1 MEEWPS
7 LNTSKKCWKRLGKTS
22 SMWTASCR
30 VLWRRRHCLNLQ
42 TGYWT
47 SSGSIAMSW
56 KCKWGWI
63 KPTSL
68 LILILSSLRRRCEP
82 RGRCWRW
89 ALPEFQLQIWVKRW
103 RMWKIRRRWGSW
115 TWWGWGKRQGKLLL
129 SRSKSTWRPA
139 AVKVCWSNKELFENH
154 FYSRRSNGS
163 VCSGLCKLLQ
173 VHQGWARDCVSMGEE
188 VKKFFLA
195 KVAQLPEEEFV
206 LHEHDLFWHG
216 WDGEPVPSEA
226 AGLLGRFEKADI
238 WITGRGPV
246 RRGDFPTLWN
256 FDLTNSTEGSHL
268 VPLLKCRL
276 FVIAGNCRVKI
287 KI

>member
-7 LNTSKKCWKRLGKTS
+7 LNTSKKCRKRLGKTS

-115 TWWGWGKRQGKLLL
+115 TWWGWGKKQGKLLL

-154 FYSRRSNGS
+154 FYMRRSNGS
-163 VCSGLCKLLQ
+163 VCSGLCRLLQ
-173 VHQGWARDCVSMGEE
+173 VHKGWARVNGRGGEE
-188 VKKFFLA
+188 VLSCQSGTIA
-195 KVAQLPEEEFV
+195 RGGVCAPWTRSV
-206 LHEHDLFWHG
+206 LTW
-216 WDGEPVPSEA
+216 
-226 AGLLGRFEKADI
+226 
-238 WITGRGPV
+238 TGRRTCSTWSSWVTWSFWESRHLDHWKRICKEGW
-246 RRGDFPTLWN
+246 FPHT
-256 FDLTNSTEGSHL
+256 
-268 VPLLKCRL
+268 
-276 FVIAGNCRVKI
+276 VKFWFN
-287 KI
+287 

>member
-7 LNTSKKCWKRLGKTS
+7 LNTSKKCWKRPGKTS

-56 KCKWGWI
+56 KCKWGLI

-68 LILILSSLRRRCEP
+68 LILILSSLRRKP

-89 ALPEFQLQIWVKRW
+89 ALPEFQLQIWVKRL

-115 TWWGWGKRQGKLLL
+115 TWWGWGKRQGKLLS

-173 VHQGWARDCVSMGEE
+173 VHQGWARDYVSMGEE
-188 VKKFFLA
+188 VKKFYLA

-216 WDGEPVPSEA
+216 RDGEPVPPEA

-238 WITGRGPV
+238 WITGRGFV

-256 FDLTNSTEGSHL
+256 FDLINSTEGSHL